1 MSDASL
7 MTIKDVAAY
16 LKFSTASIYRM
27 AQRGDIPAFHIGTR
41 IWRFKKEDLD
51 QWLQQKSQTPI
62 AITAPDDPPSGPRR

>member
-27 AQRGDIPAFHIGTR
+27 AQRGDIPAFRIGTR

-62 AITAPDDPPSGPRR
+62 AITAPDAPPSGPLR

>member
-27 AQRGDIPAFHIGTR
+27 AQRGGIPAFRIGTR
-41 IWRFKKEDLD
+41 IWRFRKDEID
-51 QWLQQKSQTPI
+51 QWLQQKQTQI

>member
-16 LKFSTASIYRM
+16 LKFSAASIYRM
-27 AQRGDIPAFHIGTR
+27 AQRGDIPAFRIGTR

-51 QWLQQKSQTPI
+51 QWLQQKSQTQI
-62 AITAPDDPPSGPRR
+62 AITAPDAPPSGPLR